1 MAAWNEL
8 PAASAAECAAL
19 VDSADRLRWSA
30 PELAVQFAARSLRSG
45 VADVATTT
53 RAQVLL
59 GTSLVRLGRHAE
71 AVEPALTALPAVTS
85 GGLVERAAAV
95 RVALAAC
102 ARVLGEPLAGCELLR
117 PVLRSTTAA
126 PATRALALGQFVAC
140 AAHIGRRDD
149 LEDALAEA
157 DRLLASDEALGQ
169 DGRKVER
176 ALLCVRAASYHR
188 RHGDTEAATD
198 SARDGL
204 ALLNRLSAVGAEGGL
219 ARARLVL
226 EMVCALLDDGDIDE
240 ATVVAATVLGEPVRA
255 TSALALGRLRLAM
268 ATRVHLPS
276 GQADYGRSMLV
287 DVVRLAERHGLD
299 SLQADAWTF
308 LAHAEEEAGHPSDA
322 LHALRSARAAEYRYL
337 RSTATARGL
346 LLTEVG
352 AVRDPESA
360 VSLLRATVR
369 PTAAAQVATGSTES
383 TGVVRDGAGKHGAS
397 QAGAVQGKGTPTK
410 GVPVKGAQSNRAQSR
425 NTQSRSTQ
433 AKGPQSKGTQ
443 AKGTRGGKAPE
454 MFAVTL
460 VRVWPKGTAE
470 PVEPEEPPLPVGG
483 EVTLNAL
490 AIHVR
495 DLAPADAELLRSDRG
510 EFAVLLPSTTLAEA
524 DALAS
529 AIREAAADAQWLIDD
544 QGQELTISTGVAA
557 LPGTVDGPHEGIEAL
572 LLAARAAVTVAEP
585 ASPAPAVLRRTDR
598 LRRSPTTA
606 KTIPLT
612 EQRRDSG
619 SVSRRASRVPV
630 ADPLADDTPTIPDIA
645 AAVEREPVGH
655 AQADHGTD
663 EPVLAGQA
671 VDDAAS
677 PADEH
682 AVGGGDQSLTDR
694 LRGGH
699 ARVDHASADRSVIDR
714 ALIDRALIDQALT
727 DSALSDDV
735 PEEHAPAESPLADPV
750 TDDPLTDD
758 APTIPAPT
766 SHRTAADALSR
777 STEDSPGD
785 SPAVARAERV
795 SEQAV
800 ADEAHPQH
808 LGRRAA
814 RRAKVDDAAVDES
827 TVDDAGVRSVLS
839 RFGVTAE
846 GGGRRRAPEGDDSY
860 FDPNALVGTD
870 LPAPPMLP
878 ASLEPDADDPRWAR
892 STIPAPPEPDPVPL
906 PPDTPP
912 IPEPAE
918 PDPIPPAHPEPAPP
932 IPTPPT
938 PTPPG
943 PARPVPTPPSP
954 SPLTPELPEVEPP
967 AGRQAA
973 PRLVGQDSG
982 VRAAGQVTVDPAA
995 SADDR
1000 RAIDFAARLRGLPR
1014 TVSIPPELPD
1024 EVDEAGDLVD
1034 ADRPDRPEQAE
1045 LPELPTRRRRT
1056 PSGRRERTNP
1066 SGLADLLAEALVA
1079 FKATQPDRPA
1089 GEDPPSPWSDDWPK
1103 APGAG
1108 EPDPV
1113 ADPRLLQD
1121 LVRATEFPRADA
1133 DDRPAAL
1140 PEPQQSIGTQVQH
1153 SGELRKPREE
1163 PAKTHPTGELP
1174 RWSRLSTE
1182 SHWPEQPAWPGQPAD
1197 GTGWAADARAAE
1209 PGDRTRSRRADRA
1222 TQPNVR
1228 GRHRSS
1234 EWAPADFESG

>member
-71 AVEPALTALPAVTS
+71 AVEPALAALPAVTA

-157 DRLLASDEALGQ
+157 DRLLAADEALGQ

-204 ALLNRLSAVGAEGGL
+204 ALLNRLGAASAEGGL
-219 ARARLVL
+219 AKARLVL

-240 ATVVAATVLGEPVRA
+240 ATLVAATVLGEPVRA

-276 GQADYGRSMLV
+276 GRADHGRAMLV

-308 LAHAEEEAGHPSDA
+308 LAHAEEEAGHPGDA

-337 RSTATARGL
+337 RSVASARGL

-369 PTAAAQVATGSTES
+369 PTAAPAATEAAETVRDKASKRGSGPVAKAQAQAPVEVVRVEES
-383 TGVVRDGAGKHGAS
+383 TDSAE
-397 QAGAVQGKGTPTK
+397 
-410 GVPVKGAQSNRAQSR
+410 
-425 NTQSRSTQ
+425 
-433 AKGPQSKGTQ
+433 
-443 AKGTRGGKAPE
+443 PE

-470 PVEPEEPPLPVGG
+470 PVDPEEPPLPVGG

-557 LPGTVDGPHEGIEAL
+557 LPGTVDGPDEGIEAL
-572 LLAARAAVTVAEP
+572 LLAARAAVTVSEP
-585 ASPAPAVLRRTDR
+585 PSPAPAVLRRTDR
-598 LRRSPTTA
+598 FRRSPNTA
-606 KTIPLT
+606 KTVPLA
-612 EQRRDSG
+612 EQRHESAALP
-619 SVSRRASRVPV
+619 RRAAPEVP
-630 ADPLADDTPTIPDIA
+630 ADDTPTIPDIA
-645 AAVEREPVGH
+645 VTVDREP
-655 AQADHGTD
+655 QAGPAAADQ
-663 EPVLAGQA
+663 PV
-671 VDDAAS
+671 AA
-677 PADEH
+677 P
-682 AVGGGDQSLTDR
+682 VVGDQ
-694 LRGGH
+694 LRTGR
-699 ARVDHASADRSVIDR
+699 AEAADRSVIDR
-714 ALIDRALIDQALT
+714 ALIDQALT
-727 DSALSDDV
+727 AADRS
-735 PEEHAPAESPLADPV
+735 PAEDV
-750 TDDPLTDD
+750 DPLTDD

-777 STEDSPGD
+777 STEDAAGPGE
-785 SPAVARAERV
+785 PVVA
-795 SEQAV
+795 
-800 ADEAHPQH
+800 ADPQH

-814 RRAKVDDAAVDES
+814 RRAKVDEVDKS
-827 TVDDAGVRSVLS
+827 TVEDAGVRSVLS

-878 ASLEPDADDPRWAR
+878 ATMEPDADWAR
-892 STIPAPPEPDPVPL
+892 STIPAPPEPDPVPS
-906 PPDTPP
+906 PPDTPD

-918 PDPIPPAHPEPAPP
+918 PDPIPQPEPA
-932 IPTPPT
+932 
-938 PTPPG
+938 
-943 PARPVPTPPSP
+943 
-954 SPLTPELPEVEPP
+954 LPEVDPP
-967 AGRQAA
+967 PSQAVA

-982 VRAAGQVTVDPAA
+982 VRAAGQVTVDPVAA
-995 SADDR
+995 GDDR

-1014 TVSIPPELPD
+1014 TVAIPPELPD
-1024 EVDEAGDLVD
+1024 EAAEAGDVVD
-1034 ADRPDRPEQAE
+1034 ADR
-1045 LPELPTRRRRT
+1045 PELPTRRRRS

-1079 FKATQPDRPA
+1079 FKATQPDRPP
-1089 GEDPPSPWSDDWPK
+1089 GEAPSWSDDWPK
-1103 APGAG
+1103 APTAGA
-1108 EPDPV
+1108 PDPV
-1113 ADPRLLQD
+1113 AQLPQD
-1121 LVRATEFPRADA
+1121 LPRADSPRTDYPRTDA
-1133 DDRPAAL
+1133 DDQPPAL
-1140 PEPQQSIGTQVQH
+1140 PEPQPSIGTQVH
-1153 SGELRKPREE
+1153 TSGELRKD
-1163 PAKTHPTGELP
+1163 PAKPHQTGELP

-1182 SHWPEQPAWPGQPAD
+1182 SHWPDQPAWPTPPPEPP
-1197 GTGWAADARAAE
+1197 TWATDARAAD
-1209 PGDRTRSRRADRA
+1209 PADRSRSRRQDRS
-1222 TQPNVR
+1222 TQPTVR